1 MLSDEINESKIL
13 SAVAQSCADVVELH
27 ELIRKIGETIF
38 ALPNISKTGLAIFD
52 EERRFVQRL
61 CVDSQQNSRNKQ
73 TENKFTIQEYE
84 QAVEETEI
92 SVLQKNV
99 QPCVSDDLRSDR
111 SFPMYQ
117 ALQLEGMRR
126 FFSTPLLL
134 QDQLLGSLYIV
145 TSHTE
150 PFSDSI
156 LTLIEKMG
164 RIITPVLYNCLNHAR
179 FARGDRR
186 RDALVE
192 LSRVINSSLELDNV
206 LIHGHRIIGSLE
218 GHRASAILLLNDGNK
233 TFRCY
238 SHNGTSSLEDSLLPP
253 PTVHHLTNSV
263 LSWLLNEGTTY
274 ESEDLTLGIQFEDD
288 SELRKR
294 DVLRY
299 LAIPLS
305 ARGKIL
311 GGFIFGTN
319 DPRPRRKV
327 EYWLY
332 ENIALQLA
340 LAIDNAVKHEQL
352 QQITHKLANQ
362 NAYLQDE
369 IRSEHGF
376 GVMIGSSRAMDRLH
390 SDIRQVSRTDAT
402 VLITGETGVGKELV
416 AREIHEMSQ
425 RAAHPLIKV
434 NCPSIPESMFE
445 SELFGHEKGAFTS
458 AINRRIG
465 RFELASDGTLFLDEI
480 GELSLAVQAKL
491 LRVLQ
496 DGEFERIGGS
506 KTLKT
511 NTRVIVATNRDLSKA
526 VEKGIFR
533 VDLYYRLN
541 VFPIHIP
548 PLRERREDIPVLV
561 ESFIAEFSQRM
572 GKHCD
577 RIDEQS
583 LDDLCQRVWTGNIRE
598 LKHVIERAVILSN
611 SPCLQIEHVENQIL
625 NNPITTHGSSHS
637 GIANLDVIQAEHIMR
652 ALKACVG
659 VIEGDK
665 GAAALLGLKPSTLRF
680 RIKRLGIN
688 KSRLDR

>member
-1 MLSDEINESKIL
+1 MQKDEINESEIL
-13 SAVAQSCADVVELH
+13 SAIAQTCADVVELR
-27 ELIRKIGETIF
+27 ELTRKIGESF
-38 ALPNISKTGLAIFD
+38 FLLPNISKTGLAVFD
-52 EERRFVQRL
+52 SERKFVQRL
-61 CVDSQQNSRNKQ
+61 CAESQQNSHNKQ
-73 TENKFTIQEYE
+73 TDHKFTITEFE
-84 QAVEETEI
+84 QPAEETEI
-92 SVLQKNV
+92 SFFQDNMQSCTSGDLK
-99 QPCVSDDLRSDR
+99 SDQT
-111 SFPMYQ
+111 FPMYQ
-117 ALQLEGMRR
+117 ALQKDGMRR
-126 FFSTPLLL
+126 YFSTPLLL

-145 TSHTE
+145 TSQTE
-150 PFSDSI
+150 PFSNSI
-156 LTLIEKMG
+156 LNIIEKTG

-186 RDALVE
+186 RNALVE
-192 LSRVINSSLELDNV
+192 LSRVINSSLELENV
-206 LIHGHRIIGSLE
+206 LIHGQRVIGSLE
-218 GHRASAILLLNDGNK
+218 GHRVSAILLLNEGNK
-233 TFRCY
+233 TFRRY
-238 SHNGTSSLEDSLLPP
+238 SHYGTSSVEDSFLPP
-253 PTVHHLTNSV
+253 PTVHQLTNSV
-263 LSWLLNEGTTY
+263 LSRLLDQGMTY
-274 ESEDLTLGIQFEDD
+274 ESEDLTHAIQFEDD

-294 DVLRY
+294 DVHRY

-311 GGFIFGTN
+311 GGFIFGTQ

-352 QQITHKLANQ
+352 KHITHKLARQ

-376 GVMIGSSRAMDRLH
+376 GVMIGSSDTMDRLH
-390 SDIRQVSRTDAT
+390 SDIRLVANTDAT

-425 RAAHPLIKV
+425 RAGHPLIKV

-445 SELFGHEKGAFTS
+445 SELFGHEKGSFTS

-511 NTRVIVATNRDLSKA
+511 KTRVIVATNRNLPNA
-526 VEKGIFR
+526 VEKGLFR
-533 VDLYYRLN
+533 ADLYYRLN
-541 VFPIHIP
+541 VFPIYIP
-548 PLRERREDIPVLV
+548 PLREHREDIPVLI

-572 GKHCD
+572 GKRCD
-577 RIDEQS
+577 HINEQS
-583 LDDLCQRVWTGNIRE
+583 LEDLCQRDWAGNIRE

-611 SPCLQIEHVENQIL
+611 SPWLHVERVENQVSIH
-625 NNPITTHGSSHS
+625 PSTKQESSQS
-637 GIANLDVIQAEHIMR
+637 GIASLDVVQAEHIVR
-652 ALKACVG
+652 ALEACDG
-659 VIEGDK
+659 VIEGVK
-665 GAAALLGLKPSTLRF
+665 GAAGLLGLKPSTLRF
-680 RIKRLGIN
+680 RIKRLGIK
-688 KSRLDR
+688 KS